1 VSTNKTPP
9 YQDSESLVSQIKVL
23 SDQVKK
29 LTAGELHQYELQEK
43 LDSQLKT
50 QEEIIRLGNKLQ
62 PIHDEK
68 EIAILVTEAL
78 VESFE
83 YEKAVLFIRDESSR
97 EFNLAGMDGYYG
109 ECFEKTAEE
118 SINDLIK
125 IMDDDDKRSDILVQ
139 HDMPRSVMGMDN
151 RVILVCRLREGPI
164 RSFVVFGNS
173 RDKASYQ
180 RPIEEQDRTLWN
192 TILRITSSALEN
204 AILYKQLERERED
217 LRSARDNMKK
227 LNDELESR
235 VIERTSELIAAE
247 EKYRSLVERAN
258 DGIVIA
264 QDGILKYA
272 NPRATELCGYTVE
285 EMMGSPMKG
294 FFSPEEWAVVLD
306 HYTRRLSGSPVEPI
320 YETAILHKKGHKVEV
335 EFNAGVTHYEKQ
347 PAILLIIRDITER
360 KRIDEQL
367 IKIQKFE
374 SIGTL
379 AGGIAHDFNN
389 LLTGILGNISM
400 AKLYA
405 RDDKAIE
412 RLTKSEIACDHAK
425 ELTSRLITFSRGGE
439 PLRKISSIAPLLKD
453 IAQLSLSGSNVS
465 YTFSLPDDLWSV
477 EIDAVQ
483 IRQSLHNIIM
493 NAREAMPEG
502 GIITI
507 IAENTMVNQSDNLP
521 LKEGLYVKL
530 SIKDNGK
537 GISPENLG
545 KIFDPYFTTKNLG
558 SQKGMGLG
566 LSVSYSIIKKHNGYI
581 TVESVPGDRTIFH
594 VYLPALEG
602 SA

>member
-1 VSTNKTPP
+1 VGMNKTPP
-9 YQDSESLVSQIKVL
+9 YQDTQNLLSQIEIL

-29 LTAGELHQYELQEK
+29 LTAGELHQFELQEK
-43 LDSQLKT
+43 LDFQLKK
-50 QEEIIRLGNKLQ
+50 QEEIIKLGNRIQ
-62 PIHDEK
+62 TVHDEK
-68 EIAILVTEAL
+68 EIATLVTEAL

-109 ECFEKTAEE
+109 ECFEETAGE
-118 SINDLIK
+118 SMHGLIK
-125 IMDDDDKRSDILVQ
+125 IMEDDKRPDIIIQ
-139 HDMPRSVMGMDN
+139 RGMPTPVIGMDN
-151 RVILVCRLREGPI
+151 RVILVCRLREGTI
-164 RSFVVFGNS
+164 RSFIVFGNS
-173 RDKASYQ
+173 REKASYQ
-180 RPIEEQDRTLWN
+180 RPIEEQDRILWD

-204 AILYKQLERERED
+204 ALLYKQLDMERED
-217 LRSARDNMKK
+217 LRSARDNLKK
-227 LNDELESR
+227 LNDELEYR

-264 QDGILKYA
+264 QDGILKYV
-272 NPRATELCGYTVE
+272 NPRTAELCGYTVE

-294 FFSPEEWAVVLD
+294 FYAPEEWAVVLN
-306 HYTRRLSGSPVEPI
+306 HYTRRISGEPVEPI
-320 YETAILHKKGHKVEV
+320 YETAILHKDGHKVEV
-335 EFNAGVTHYEKQ
+335 EFNAGVIHYEGQ
-347 PAILLIIRDITER
+347 QAVLLIIRDITER
-360 KRIDEQL
+360 KRIEEQL
-367 IKIQKFE
+367 MKIQKFE

-389 LLTGILGNISM
+389 LLSGILGNITL
-400 AKLYA
+400 AKLYS

-412 RLTKSEIACDHAK
+412 RLTKSEIACDQAK

-439 PLRKISSIAPLLKD
+439 PLRMISSITPLLKD
-453 IAQLSLSGSNVS
+453 ITQLSLSGSNVS
-465 YTFSLPDDLWSV
+465 YTFSVPDDLWSV

-483 IRQSLHNIIM
+483 IRQALHNIIM

-507 IAENTMVNQSDNLP
+507 IAENTTVSQVDNLP

-530 SIKDNGK
+530 SIKDHGK
-537 GISPENLG
+537 GIPPENLG
-545 KIFDPYFTTKNLG
+545 KIFDPYFTTKDLG

-566 LSVSYSIIKKHNGYI
+566 LSVSYSIIKKHHGLI
-581 TVESVPGDRTIFH
+581 AVESVPGDRTIFH
-594 VYLPALEG
+594 VYLPALEE